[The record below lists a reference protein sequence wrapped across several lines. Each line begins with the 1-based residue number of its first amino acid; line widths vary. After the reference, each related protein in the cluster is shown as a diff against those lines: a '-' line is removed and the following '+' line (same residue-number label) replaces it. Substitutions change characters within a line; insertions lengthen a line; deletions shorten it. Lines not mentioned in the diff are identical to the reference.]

1 MRRCAGGAGTPPLA
15 GGRPRAAARGGVNT
29 GGSSQHA
36 APLGPGTLRGVP
48 RVCRGPAALRCV
60 SRVYSRGS
68 PRSTRCGT
76 FIVFVCVPDRM
87 HQLTQSSEPQGPQM
101 HTRRAHT
108 RPRPPPPTKDN
119 LPHETH
125 THTHSARVVWSRV
138 TESSS
143 FANKQHAWAHGEH
156 HATRPCSPSV
166 LPRIPPPFDAPPKI
180 DAGLLSSQFSTPVG
194 CVACTGGEL
203 WGGDVSV

>member
-1 MRRCAGGAGTPPLA
+1 MRAGRGRRRSPA
-15 GGRPRAAARGGVNT
+15 GGRAPRRAGVSTLGAAASTPRRWV
-29 GGSSQHA
+29 
-36 APLGPGTLRGVP
+36 LGRCVAC
-48 RVCRGPAALRCV
+48 RVCAARPAALRCV
-60 SRVYSRGS
+60 SRVYSQGS

-76 FIVFVCVPDRM
+76 FIVFVCGPDRM

-108 RPRPPPPTKDN
+108 RPRPPHPQKTTCHTRPT
-119 LPHETH
+119 PIYAFT
-125 THTHSARVVWSRV
+125 ARVVWSRV

>member
-1 MRRCAGGAGTPPLA
+1 MTDSKRLITKAYELDKQPEARTAEGVRRCAGGAGTPPLA
-15 GGRPRAAARGGVNT
+15 GGRPRAAVRGGVNT
-29 GGSSQHA
+29 GGRSQHA

-48 RVCRGPAALRCV
+48 RRVPRPRAALRCV

-108 RPRPPPPTKDN
+108 RPRPPP
-119 LPHETH
+119 TH
-125 THTHSARVVWSRV
+125 KR
-138 TESSS
+138 
-143 FANKQHAWAHGEH
+143 QL
-156 HATRPCSPSV
+156 ATRDPHPYAFSACSV
-166 LPRIPPPFDAPPKI
+166 V
-180 DAGLLSSQFSTPVG
+180 Q
-194 CVACTGGEL
+194 
-203 WGGDVSV
+203 GDGVVFLCQQATCLGTW